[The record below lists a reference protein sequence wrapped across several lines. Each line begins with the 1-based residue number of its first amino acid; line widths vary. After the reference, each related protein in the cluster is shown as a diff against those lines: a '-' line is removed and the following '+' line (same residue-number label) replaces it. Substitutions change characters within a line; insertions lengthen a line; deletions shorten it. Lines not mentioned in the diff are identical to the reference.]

1 MKGTYTLID
10 WVKAF
15 GFAIHKVQKM
25 AIETS

>member
-1 MKGTYTLID
+1 MKGTYMLIN

-25 AIETS
+25 AIEAS